1 MVIRFAEQY
10 NVVVCWLEILE
21 GVSFAS
27 AAYATVPK
35 HYYLQHEL
43 VKSAIEFALLMH
55 SLVWFIHGHWI
66 PVSVRHTLFA
76 EGVGILVMLFLALIS
91 ASRASFIGI
100 AIMHFCW
107 IWKPAIETLAR
118 ARVIAIFVCAN
129 VLCYGIMLQL
139 RAAFVMK
146 VCNGTLCSLCV
157 TKPLQLQ
164 QMHQISVCMEADF
177 EKKLKLEQLTSAQAS
192 AEAALADLENRRLTE
207 MAEHRRSKNEGQES
221 NIAMLMHH
229 CVCAPCSLLCCQPL
243 CQAGECMYR
252 NCACVL
258 TSLLPPRLCWKQ
270 SHQWAKLA
278 VHFASLMVFVQRS
291 SITLKS

>member
-10 NVVVCWLEILE
+10 NVVVCWLESLE

-107 IWKPAIETLAR
+107 
-118 ARVIAIFVCAN
+118 VCTCSCNCYIRLCQCLMLWHN
-129 VLCYGIMLQL
+129 VTAESCICNEGMQWYIVLIVCDQTS
-139 RAAFVMK
+139 AATT
-146 VCNGTLCSLCV
+146 NASN
-157 TKPLQLQ
+157 
-164 QMHQISVCMEADF
+164 ISVHG
-177 EKKLKLEQLTSAQAS
+177 S
-192 AEAALADLENRRLTE
+192 RL
-207 MAEHRRSKNEGQES
+207 
-221 NIAMLMHH
+221 
-229 CVCAPCSLLCCQPL
+229 
-243 CQAGECMYR
+243 
-252 NCACVL
+252 
-258 TSLLPPRLCWKQ
+258 
-270 SHQWAKLA
+270 
-278 VHFASLMVFVQRS
+278 
-291 SITLKS
+291 